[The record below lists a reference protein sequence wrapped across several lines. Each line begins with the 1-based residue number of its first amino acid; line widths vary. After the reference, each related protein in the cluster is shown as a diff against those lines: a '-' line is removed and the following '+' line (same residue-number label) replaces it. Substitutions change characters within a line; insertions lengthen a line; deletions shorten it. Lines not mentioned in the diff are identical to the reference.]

1 MLRHPCPSRTIPL
14 ALNSSFGC
22 WDFSP
27 GLHLSFTPSCFLLPT
42 PNGLLSGAPPQPL
55 SSHPHTPSYPSPA
68 DNMLFHKPSCKPRY
82 PYPQEPLGSTCF
94 QLNLSAFP
102 RPLSPAMP
110 HPLSSCLGQSTVTLP
125 LRHNHIPPAPRPA
138 NTTSSLWN
146 LSSRFHRHEN
156 SLCSQAHLQGQ
167 ISIKSLLTVHG
178 VAKES
183 DMTEKPNN
191 NKRKL
196 GFCLSEYFIHHSLR
210 SLSKK
215 TNMIIPLPA

>member
-1 MLRHPCPSRTIPL
+1 MPCSQEPL
-14 ALNSSFGC
+14 
-22 WDFSP
+22 
-27 GLHLSFTPSCFLLPT
+27 
-42 PNGLLSGAPPQPL
+42 
-55 SSHPHTPSYPSPA
+55 PSPSPLIHTLPLTPA
-68 DNMLFHKPSCKPRY
+68 LLTTCYSISPAPRALPSCKPRY
-82 PYPQEPLGSTCF
+82 PYPQEPLGSTRF

-110 HPLSSCLGQSTVTLP
+110 HPLSSCLGQSTLSLP
-125 LRHNHIPPAPRPA
+125 LRHNHIPPAPHPA
-138 NTTSSLWN
+138 STTSSLWN

-156 SLCSQAHLQGQ
+156 SLCSQGHLQGR
-167 ISIKSLLTVHG
+167 IPIKSLLTVHG

-183 DMTEKPNN
+183 DMTEQPNN
-191 NKRKL
+191 NKSKL